1 MSMSIAVSEDW
12 PEGHLIIVPHAWR
25 GDGLWTDMQSE
36 AQERI
41 GATLRQM
48 YAELPQRP
56 LPPGLER
63 LVRRIETWSETLPY
77 EC

>member
-1 MSMSIAVSEDW
+1 MSISLAEPEDW

-25 GDGLWTDMQSE
+25 GDSLWTNMQSE

-48 YAELPQRP
+48 YADLLQRP

-63 LVRRIETWSETLPY
+63 LVDRIEARSETLSY
-77 EC
+77 GC